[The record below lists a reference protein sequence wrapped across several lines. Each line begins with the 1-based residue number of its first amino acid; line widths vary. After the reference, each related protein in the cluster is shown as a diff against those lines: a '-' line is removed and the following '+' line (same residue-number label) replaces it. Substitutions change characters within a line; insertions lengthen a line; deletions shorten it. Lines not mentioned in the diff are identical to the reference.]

1 MKVCKS
7 SLIDYDNT
15 DAVVKICFLNIFE
28 DIKINE
34 RVSEIKDLVPI
45 LYLYFLI
52 VVPRQLR
59 ASTRYKSLIHI
70 F

>member
-15 DAVVKICFLNIFE
+15 DVMIKLCFLKIFE
-28 DIKINE
+28 DTKINE
-34 RVSEIKDLVPI
+34 RVSEIKYLLPI
-45 LYLYFLI
+45 LYMYFLI
-52 VVPRQLR
+52 VVTHQLR
-59 ASTRYKSLIHI
+59 ASTIYKSLVHI